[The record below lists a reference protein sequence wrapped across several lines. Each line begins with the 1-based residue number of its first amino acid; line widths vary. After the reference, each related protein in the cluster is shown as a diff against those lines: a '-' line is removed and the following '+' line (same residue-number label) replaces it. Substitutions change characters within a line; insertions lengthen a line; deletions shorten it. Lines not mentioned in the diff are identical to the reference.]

1 MSKYIFITGGVVSS
15 LGKGITAASLGRL
28 LKNRGLR
35 VTVQKLDPYLNVD
48 PGTMSPYQ
56 HGEVFVTDDGAET
69 DLDIGHYERFL
80 DESFNKNCNYTSGK
94 IYSSIIKK
102 EREGQYL
109 GATVQVVPHVT
120 NEIINEVTNELSLEE
135 QKEEVIRRSPFEV
148 IKDSLRVY
156 GSSYEEAVKMSQENL
171 IIQQKLPI
179 CVRTIQ
185 EIIPISV
192 FFPTESPTVNSNAW
206 ISLEAFSGYNVQKD
220 GQLRIYLSDSQNI
233 SLDIS
238 NTTLCRQITHS
249 KVLFKK
255 ATDLFTSVHSE
266 PTNFVKKQS
275 ALWLINHLLQG
286 VK

>member
-1 MSKYIFITGGVVSS
+1 MILDCNNNTKNEDKTNETKNEMQETTNHENETSVTKNEMKETTNYANETNNTINQVNETDEANETDEITPVEPKREEKNVYIVSS
-15 LGKGITAASLGRL
+15 KTLALLPIQKEKGVHTLVI
-28 LKNRGLR
+28 
-35 VTVQKLDPYLNVD
+35 
-48 PGTMSPYQ
+48 
-56 HGEVFVTDDGAET
+56 
-69 DLDIGHYERFL
+69 
-80 DESFNKNCNYTSGK
+80 
-94 IYSSIIKK
+94 
-102 EREGQYL
+102 
-109 GATVQVVPHVT
+109 
-120 NEIINEVTNELSLEE
+120 EE

-185 EIIPISV
+185 EIVPISV

>member
-1 MSKYIFITGGVVSS
+1 MSVSLSILYFRGGNLMILDCNNNTNNEDKTNETKNEMQETTNHENETSVTKNEMKETTNYANETNDTISQVNETDEANETDETTPVEPKREEKNVYIVSS
-15 LGKGITAASLGRL
+15 KTLALLPIQKEKGVHTLVI
-28 LKNRGLR
+28 
-35 VTVQKLDPYLNVD
+35 
-48 PGTMSPYQ
+48 
-56 HGEVFVTDDGAET
+56 
-69 DLDIGHYERFL
+69 
-80 DESFNKNCNYTSGK
+80 
-94 IYSSIIKK
+94 
-102 EREGQYL
+102 
-109 GATVQVVPHVT
+109 
-120 NEIINEVTNELSLEE
+120 EE